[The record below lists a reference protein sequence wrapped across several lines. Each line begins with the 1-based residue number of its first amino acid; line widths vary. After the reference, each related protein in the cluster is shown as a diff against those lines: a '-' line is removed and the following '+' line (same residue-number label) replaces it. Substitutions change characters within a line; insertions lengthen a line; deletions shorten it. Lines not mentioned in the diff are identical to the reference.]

1 MLLARALCATENIL
15 LLDEPVT
22 GLDPKATTDLY
33 ELIADLNKAGLSV
46 IMVSHDL
53 TSALA
58 YADHI
63 LHISENYF
71 FVTTQG
77 YTESP
82 IGAQFI
88 RMEALK

>member
-1 MLLARALCATENIL
+1 MGDRRLS
-15 LLDEPVT
+15 
-22 GLDPKATTDLY
+22 TTDLY

-71 FVTTQG
+71 FGTTEEYRQ
-77 YTESP
+77 SA
-82 IGAQFI
+82 IGQQFI
-88 RMEALK
+88 QMEALK